1 MDELQYCK
9 VVGNIDISD
18 INQIQQFSQASY
30 DFIIIAI
37 FSSEIVSSTVVL
49 LTELG
54 VSKDKILFIEK
65 ENLTVDVFPKDVGK
79 IWNTYM
85 E

>member
-1 MDELQYCK
+1 M
-9 VVGNIDISD
+9 
-18 INQIQQFSQASY
+18 
-30 DFIIIAI
+30 
-37 FSSEIVSSTVVL
+37 L